1 MTFVAKSDEDRVHA
15 LEDRARTLEGAGLH
29 LAAMR
34 VWREAAD
41 YAAAVLQARR
51 EEWAERA
58 ASHCRA
64 AHDWALQALMTTC
77 RLAGALEVQGHGGR
91 YDGP

>member
-1 MTFVAKSDEDRVHA
+1 MTFRAESDEDRVHA
-15 LEDRARTLEGAGLH
+15 LEDRARTLDRAGLH

-34 VWREAAD
+34 AWRQAAD
-41 YAAAVLQARR
+41 YAAAVIQARR

-58 ASHCRA
+58 AAHCRA
-64 AHDWALQALMTTC
+64 AHDYAVQALMTTC

-91 YDGP
+91 YDIP